1 MDQFLAAADGA
12 WRVLLTCLLL
22 GVGLPALYT
31 IGLRNLAFADGAMND
46 QVSGGRRGLHRAIAY
61 ALFAIVVLAILLGLS
76 YIIAHGFGWSIG
88 FNGIVPTFTKK

>member
-1 MDQFLAAADGA
+1 MCIRD
-12 WRVLLTCLLL
+12 R
-22 GVGLPALYT
+22 
-31 IGLRNLAFADGAMND
+31 
-46 QVSGGRRGLHRAIAY
+46 VSGGRRGLHRAIAY